1 MKPKTFLQQWRF
13 TIVLTGAVLI
23 GSVIG
28 VVFGSKARLLKPFGD
43 LFLNLLFCAA
53 VPLVFFSIASAV
65 ASSANIRRLGQI
77 AGAMLLVFALT
88 GIISSCLMLT
98 AVKLYDPG
106 QGITLQTTQTNTT
119 SSADWAEKFV
129 ETFTVPDFTALL
141 SRQNMLALIV
151 FSLFVGLASQTAGQK
166 GRVFQDFLCS
176 GAAVMGKVI
185 SLIMLYAP
193 IGLGAYFAYLVG
205 ALKPQLADIYIRAMM
220 LYYPLAFLYFGL
232 GFSVYVLWA
241 GGVSSLRQ
249 FWTHIPPVALTAWG
263 TGSSLAALPV
273 NMEAARRI
281 GIPEEIREI
290 ILPLGAIIHMDGT
303 CLAAVVKIAVLFSI
317 YGHPF
322 AGIETYLTAIGV
334 SLLCG
339 VVMSGIPGGGF
350 LGEVLI
356 VSFYGFGAE
365 ALPIISIVGTLV
377 DPPATMVNASGD
389 TVAAIIVSSWLGRKT
404 PRN

>member
-1 MKPKTFLQQWRF
+1 
-13 TIVLTGAVLI
+13 
-23 GSVIG
+23 
-28 VVFGSKARLLKPFGD
+28 
-43 LFLNLLFCAA
+43 
-53 VPLVFFSIASAV
+53 
-65 ASSANIRRLGQI
+65 
-77 AGAMLLVFALT
+77 
-88 GIISSCLMLT
+88 
-98 AVKLYDPG
+98 
-106 QGITLQTTQTNTT
+106 
-119 SSADWAEKFV
+119 
-129 ETFTVPDFTALL
+129 
-141 SRQNMLALIV
+141 
-151 FSLFVGLASQTAGQK
+151 
-166 GRVFQDFLCS
+166 
-176 GAAVMGKVI
+176 
-185 SLIMLYAP
+185 
-193 IGLGAYFAYLVG
+193 
-205 ALKPQLADIYIRAMM
+205 
-220 LYYPLAFLYFGL
+220 
-232 GFSVYVLWA
+232 
-241 GGVSSLRQ
+241 LRQ